1 MDHLGERL
9 SALIDGE
16 LGAAEHERALIHLAK
31 CESCRFEADMMR
43 RLKRRLTGLGE
54 PEPDMDFMGRL
65 MARPGGESP
74 WDRGP
79 SGGLGGHG
87 PQDPPGGGPFGSSPP
102 LGSSRPLGGFPG
114 GGPPMPNG
122 PGSARGPEAF
132 SEAAPATKG
141 TAAEGERATR
151 REQPR
156 TRPERHVPPRTA
168 RQGEGFSGLLP
179 SFSGGRYAVAGLAV
193 ATTLLGSAFIAGG
206 DGSDDTP
213 VVEPRLSDYAV
224 EHAVTSRQIPVVDP
238 GPATSHPVRP
248 VGDRQPSFDPEIP
261 SASTETTR

>member
-65 MARPGGESP
+65 MSQPGL
-74 WDRGP
+74 
-79 SGGLGGHG
+79 GGLGGPG
-87 PQDPPGGGPFGSSPP
+87 GRPGDRGDRGSSDPPSNSPFGSSPP
-102 LGSSRPLGGFPG
+102 LGHSRPLGGFPG
-114 GGPPMPNG
+114 GGPLMAGPSEPLHRSERPGTPN
-122 PGSARGPEAF
+122 P
-132 SEAAPATKG
+132 
-141 TAAEGERATR
+141 TR
-151 REQPR
+151 QPR
-156 TRPERHVPPRTA
+156 TQPSTQPERYVPPRPER
-168 RQGEGFSGLLP
+168 QGGADRFSGLLP
-179 SFSGGRYAVAGLAV
+179 HFSGGRYAVAGLAV
-193 ATTLLGSAFIAGG
+193 ATALLGSAFVAGG
-206 DGSDDTP
+206 EGADTP
-213 VVEPRLSDYAV
+213 VVEPHLADFAV

-238 GPATSHPVRP
+238 LPADHPPFEPLP
-248 VGDRQPSFDPEIP
+248 VVAEQP

>member
-65 MARPGGESP
+65 MSQPGLGGPGGGPRGRPGDRG
-74 WDRGP
+74 DRGP
-79 SGGLGGHG
+79 S
-87 PQDPPGGGPFGSSPP
+87 DPPPNSPFGASPP
-102 LGSSRPLGGFPG
+102 LGHSRPLGGFPG
-114 GGPPMPNG
+114 GGPLMAG
-122 PGSARGPEAF
+122 PPEPQR
-132 SEAAPATKG
+132 SERPG
-141 TAAEGERATR
+141 T
-151 REQPR
+151 QPS
-156 TRPERHVPPRTA
+156 TRPERYVPPRPG
-168 RQGEGFSGLLP
+168 RQGGADRFSGLLP
-179 SFSGGRYAVAGLAV
+179 HFSGGRYAVAGLAV
-193 ATTLLGSAFIAGG
+193 ATALLGSAFVAGG
-206 DGSDDTP
+206 EGEDTP
-213 VVEPRLSDYAV
+213 VVEPHLADFAV

-238 GPATSHPVRP
+238 LPADHSPFEPSPV
-248 VGDRQPSFDPEIP
+248 VAEQS

>member
-31 CESCRFEADMMR
+31 CESCRFEADMTR

-65 MARPGGESP
+65 MSQPSLGGPRGRGDS
-74 WDRGP
+74 GP
-79 SGGLGGHG
+79 S
-87 PQDPPGGGPFGSSPP
+87 DPPRPGPFGSSPP

-114 GGPPMPNG
+114 GGPL
-122 PGSARGPEAF
+122 
-132 SEAAPATKG
+132 AASRTEPAPP
-141 TAAEGERATR
+141 
-151 REQPR
+151 REPSR
-156 TRPERHVPPRTA
+156 TRPERHVPTRS
-168 RQGEGFSGLLP
+168 EGSSAGDLFSGLLP

-193 ATTLLGSAFIAGG
+193 TTALLGSAFVAGG
-206 DGSDDTP
+206 DSGDAP
-213 VVEPRLSDYAV
+213 VVEPRLSDFAV

-238 GPATSHPVRP
+238 LIEPLPV
-248 VGDRQPSFDPEIP
+248 VDENSSD
-261 SASTETTR
+261 STEATR